1 MIPILYEKTETA
13 FASNGLGR
21 LRDCITC
28 KVTEERNGI
37 YECDFEYPVGGQ
49 NYDKIKVGRIVA
61 VEHDDSGDVQPFDI
75 MSIQKNIEGM
85 ITVHCT
91 HISYRMSYM
100 TVTLK
105 NINSLADALSGL
117 SNAQPSNPFTF
128 WTDKTSAGYL
138 GAGDGIPRSVRSL
151 LGGVEGSILDT
162 YGGEYQFDGFIV
174 RLYASRGRQRD
185 FAIRYGLNM
194 TEYED
199 EVDISECYKSC
210 IPYWTDN
217 TDTIIGDKQ
226 TLSGA
231 TPTGRDECIPL
242 DVSDKFEEKPSKAE
256 VNAMGLSVMNSQN
269 PTVPAQNISVQ
280 FVRLQDSEEYREFAP
295 LLRCG
300 LCDTI
305 RVIFPDYNSSG
316 YFKIVRAVWDVL
328 GEKYEEMELGSL
340 SVSLAEALGV
350 SDTSGNNTVGY
361 GSQSANYT
369 ASFTIGKMTVFTG
382 VVSVTTPSSAGYATS
397 SDITFPSAFKYTPTI
412 QLTSNNAGG
421 AASGASYQRS
431 ISVAGA
437 TTNLFYVRVHEGS
450 TASHT
455 VEVTWIAIGELA

>member
-1 MIPILYEKTETA
+1 MIPILYEKNETEFT
-13 FASNGLGR
+13 SNGLGR

-105 NINSLADALSGL
+105 NINSLANALSGL
-117 SNAQPSNPFTF
+117 SNAKPSNPFTF

-138 GAGDGIPRSVRSL
+138 GAGDGIPRSVRSI

-162 YGGEYQFDGFIV
+162 YGGEYQFDGFVV

-185 FAIRYGLNM
+185 FTIRYGLNM

-199 EVDISECYKSC
+199 EVDISECYSSC
-210 IPYWTDN
+210 IPYWTDG
-217 TDTIIGDKQ
+217 TDTIIGNKQ

-231 TPTGRDECIPL
+231 TPSGRDGCIPL

-328 GEKYEEMELGSL
+328 GERYEEMELGSL
-340 SVSLAEALGV
+340 SASLAEALGV
-350 SDTSGNNTVGY
+350 SDALDAQRTKETS

-369 ASFTIGKMTVFTG
+369 SAFTLGDCTILTG
-382 VVSVTTPSSAGYATS
+382 NVIVNVTTANSNKDVSVSFGNT
-397 SDITFPSAFKYTPTI
+397 FKYDPNVQVTMLNIGGSYYQKCTAAGI
-412 QLTSNNAGG
+412 STTGFTARVRAGG
-421 AASGASYQRS
+421 TPGN
-431 ISVAGA
+431 INV
-437 TTNLFYVRVHEGS
+437 NWV
-450 TASHT
+450 
-455 VEVTWIAIGELA
+455 AIGELA